1 MSGHL
6 CESRRDSV
14 RHRETGSDNRVARE
28 TTYRAPDWHLGGIR
42 DCGNVRSAPCLLYD
56 RFRKVFTSVTAQQIA
71 WSGAL
76 RVDEGLGPNK
86 AFSGAIS
93 GNHGLRY
100 PYRAEILDTQAV
112 LNDTHVKCP
121 ISIGH
126 SLRVVVLNR
135 MRCDRS
141 QSAQHRAFEARA
153 CVLQSGRSTNDLG
166 SDSRCAISTR
176 SAHTARHC
184 CSRWLAI
191 TTMRVG

>member
-56 RFRKVFTSVTAQQIA
+56 RFRKVFTSVAAQQIA

-135 MRCDRS
+135 MRCDRP
-141 QSAQHRAFEARA
+141 QSAQHGHSRHRLASSKADAPPTTWDRILGVQLA
-153 CVLQSGRSTNDLG
+153 PAVLILRD
-166 SDSRCAISTR
+166 
-176 SAHTARHC
+176 TAVVAG
-184 CSRWLAI
+184 WQ
-191 TTMRVG
+191 